1 MNSTPASA
9 LVIGAG
15 PGLGMSIA
23 HRFGK
28 AGYRIAL
35 VSRSA
40 NRHPG
45 YLEKLEADGIA
56 ATAHAVDVQD
66 PARLSRTLA
75 DIAAEHPNIE
85 VMYYGPG
92 ATDPASA
99 PEAITETTSETAR
112 WAFGWV
118 YPAVDVV
125 QWVLPGMRERGK
137 GSLLFAG
144 GLSGQIPMPM
154 LGGLALSSAA
164 LRNYALTLNKA
175 LSEVG
180 VYAGTLTIGG
190 LVERGDIHAMVSAN
204 AEMAAGAAGM
214 TLNPDDLAET
224 AWEMHARRDRPE
236 ATFNAIG
243 LSA

>member
-1 MNSTPASA
+1 MNSTPATA

-28 AGYRIAL
+28 GGYRIAL

-40 NRHPG
+40 NRHAG
-45 YLEKLEADGIA
+45 YLERLRADGID

-66 PARLSRTLA
+66 AARLSDTLS
-75 DIAAEHPNIE
+75 DIAAEHPRVE
-85 VMYYGPG
+85 VVYYGPG
-92 ATDPASA
+92 ATDPSFR
-99 PEAITETTSETAR
+99 PESITETTTESVR

-118 YPAVDVV
+118 YPAVDIVRR
-125 QWVLPGMRERGK
+125 VLPAMRERGE

-154 LGGLALSSAA
+154 LGGLALSAAA
-164 LRNYALTLNKA
+164 LRNYALTLYKA
-175 LSEVG
+175 LSDEG

-190 LVERGDIHAMVSAN
+190 LVERGDIHTMVSAN
-204 AEMAAGAAGM
+204 PDMAAGAAGM
-214 TLNPDDLAET
+214 TLNPDDLADV
-224 AWEMHARRDRPE
+224 AWDMHVKRDRPE

-243 LSA
+243 LLP